1 MDAESDN
8 SNPGQQKSRVMREII
23 PRSTKTAPLLHLF
36 NRNKA
41 ASVSFENDTLTVH
54 TKSGRIAH
62 TVNADQIKEVHL
74 RKLLPLTRLTVPTQL
89 DQAITVHG
97 LYPSTT
103 QPLYDQLWARV
114 DELRDDEAAAKA
126 HALTPEIFSI
136 KDSLTALLTPN
147 RYIRRSRV
155 IEMQEAVGQLA
166 QKFDEITRQKLAPDA
181 AEALRWTEDAAN
193 SAGLENQRQS
203 LNESFLNDAVPEVG
217 KATRDIFKN
226 GLTGEQAR
234 NIAVDEDAT
243 LILAGA
249 GAGKTAVI
257 TGKMA
262 HLVHNQ
268 GIPPESI
275 LALAFNRKAALEI
288 RERLPEDLKGAQVST
303 FHSFALKVVASQGA
317 APTISKLAQ
326 DDFAYSKALD
336 SILEK
341 MMAEPKTVRLI
352 IQMASSF
359 SSEYREPFDFT
370 NPTEY
375 EDYVRDAE
383 LRTLNGE
390 LVKSFEEL
398 TVANFLAAKGLK
410 YTYEQPYEFLTANR
424 ERRQYQPD
432 FHISE
437 YDIYIE
443 HFALNE
449 QGKAPAGWTTYAQEA
464 RWKRNLHAQRGTKL
478 IETYSWQYRKGVL
491 ESSLEQKLSDLGVK
505 FDPVPEQEL
514 VSKLSQERLSWLS
527 HLLRTFLNHA
537 KSSNLSHKEILGRA
551 GSQKDK
557 HRTRCFL
564 EIFQEVREGYEELLR
579 EEGAL
584 DFHDLINEA
593 TETIRNGR
601 WENPF
606 RYVLIDEFQDISN
619 GRMSLAMAL
628 RKPDLAYF
636 LVGDDW
642 QSIYRF
648 AGSYVGLI
656 HQVEEHLGFTR
667 RESLTRTFRFG
678 DGILRPSTGFVQQ
691 NPEQTK
697 RTLEAYN
704 QDGDLGITVIP
715 SELPETGLHQA
726 LREIEEVRSGPG
738 ESIMVLGRYRGSRS
752 ALGRHGRGTRNLHFN
767 TVHSTKGQEADYVIV
782 LDLKDGRH
790 GFPCKVEDD
799 PLLTIVMPPNHGD
812 TYPFAEERR
821 LFYVALT
828 RARKAVFLIT
838 DPVRPS
844 PFARELVKNCPDVK
858 TREGLRPQC
867 PACMRGSLVVSQSGD
882 NLRCSNF
889 PRCGHLS
896 PRCPNCRRGYVSLN
910 EGSPECSN
918 PVCESPLRTCPR
930 CQAGILVLRTAG
942 SRFWGCTGYQ
952 TTPSC
957 TYTETASEKDNGQR
971 ASNGSRP
978 TGRGRRRRSRYALR
992 R

>member
-8 SNPGQQKSRVMREII
+8 SNPGQQKSRVMRDTI

-41 ASVSFENDTLTVH
+41 ASVSFENDTLIVH

-62 TVNADQIKEVHL
+62 AVDVDQIKQVHF
-74 RKLLPLTRLTVPTQL
+74 RKLLLLTRLTVLTQL

-103 QPLYDQLWARV
+103 QSLYDQLWARV

-193 SAGLENQRQS
+193 SAELENQRQS

-217 KATRDIFKN
+217 EATRDIFKN

-249 GAGKTAVI
+249 GTGKTAVI

-262 HLVHNQ
+262 HLVRNQ

-303 FHSFALKVVASQGA
+303 FHSFALKVVASKGA

-326 DDFAYSKALD
+326 DDFAYLKALER
-336 SILEK
+336 ILDG

-370 NPTEY
+370 TPTEY

-410 YTYEQPYEFLTANR
+410 YTYENPYEFLTANR

-551 GSQKDK
+551 GNQKDK
-557 HRTRCFL
+557 GRIRCFL
-564 EIFQEVREGYEELLR
+564 EIFQEVREGYEVLLR

-593 TETIRNGR
+593 TETIRNGN
-601 WENPF
+601 WKNPY
-606 RYVLIDEFQDISN
+606 RYVLIDEFQDICN
-619 GRMSLAMAL
+619 GRMSLAQAL

-678 DGILRPSTGFVQQ
+678 DRILRPSTGFIQQ
-691 NPEQTK
+691 NPEQTR

-715 SELPETGLHQA
+715 SELPETGLHEA
-726 LREIEEVRSGPG
+726 LGEIEEARSGPG
-738 ESIMVLGRYRGSRS
+738 ESIMVLGRYRASRS
-752 ALGRHGRGTRNLHFN
+752 ALGGHGIGIRNLRFN
-767 TVHSTKGQEADYVIV
+767 TVHSTKGQEADYVII
-782 LDLKDGRH
+782 LDLKDGRY

-812 TYPFAEERR
+812 PYPFAEERR

-844 PFARELVKNCPDVK
+844 PFVRELVKNSPEVK
-858 TREGLRPQC
+858 KREGLRPQC
-867 PACMRGSLVVSQSGD
+867 PACTKGSLVVSQSGE

-889 PRCGHLS
+889 PRCRHLS
-896 PRCPNCRRGYVSLN
+896 PRCPSCSRGYVSLK

-918 PVCESPLRTCPR
+918 PVCESPPRACPR
-930 CQAGILVLRTAG
+930 CRAGILVLRTG
-942 SRFWGCTGYQ
+942 NSRFWGCTGYQ
-952 TTPSC
+952 ATPPC
-957 TYTETASEKDNGQR
+957 TY
-971 ASNGSRP
+971 
-978 TGRGRRRRSRYALR
+978 
-992 R
+992 

>member
-1 MDAESDN
+1 
-8 SNPGQQKSRVMREII
+8 MRDTI

-41 ASVSFENDTLTVH
+41 ASVSFENDTLIVH

-62 TVNADQIKEVHL
+62 AVDVDQIKQVHF
-74 RKLLPLTRLTVPTQL
+74 RKLLLLTRLTVLTQL

-136 KDSLTALLTPN
+136 KDSLTALVTPN

-166 QKFDEITRQKLAPDA
+166 QKLDERTRQKIDPDA
-181 AEALRWTEDAAN
+181 AEALRWTENAVN
-193 SAGLENQRQS
+193 SAGLEEQRQS
-203 LNESFLNDAVPEVG
+203 LNESFLDGAVPEVG
-217 KATRDIFKN
+217 EATRDIFKN
-226 GLTGEQAR
+226 GLTGEQAWD
-234 NIAVDEDAT
+234 IAVDEDAT

-249 GAGKTAVI
+249 GKTAVI
-257 TGKMA
+257 TGKIA
-262 HLVHNQ
+262 HLVRTQ
-268 GIPPESI
+268 GIRPESI

-303 FHSFALKVVASQGA
+303 FHSFALKVVASQGT

-326 DDFAYSKALD
+326 DDFAYLKALER
-336 SILEK
+336 ILDG
-341 MMAEPKTVRLI
+341 MMAEPKTARSI

-375 EDYVRDAE
+375 EEYVRDAE

-410 YTYEQPYEFLTANR
+410 YTYENPYEFLTANR

-505 FDPVPEQEL
+505 FDPVPDQEL

-584 DFHDLINEA
+584 DFHDLINEG

-648 AGSYVGLI
+648 TGSYVGLI

-697 RTLEAYN
+697 RTLEACN

-726 LREIEEVRSGPG
+726 LREIEEVMSGPG
-738 ESIMVLGRYRGSRS
+738 ESIMVLGRYRGSRN
-752 ALGRHGRGTRNLHFN
+752 ALGRYGRGIRNLQFN
-767 TVHSTKGQEADYVIV
+767 TVQSTKGQEADYGVV
-782 LDLKDGRH
+782 LDLKDGRY

-799 PLLTIVMPPNHGD
+799 PLLTIVMPPHPRRSVSICRGEETLLRGPNKSQKGSLSDHGPGTAIALRQGTRKELPGCED
-812 TYPFAEERR
+812 KGRVETPVPGMHEGFARSLPERR
-821 LFYVALT
+821 LSRLLKLPEMPAPLPQMPKLQ
-828 RARKAVFLIT
+828 ARLRQPERGKSRMLK
-838 DPVRPS
+838 PS
-844 PFARELVKNCPDVK
+844 V
-858 TREGLRPQC
+858 
-867 PACMRGSLVVSQSGD
+867 
-882 NLRCSNF
+882 
-889 PRCGHLS
+889 
-896 PRCPNCRRGYVSLN
+896 
-910 EGSPECSN
+910 
-918 PVCESPLRTCPR
+918 
-930 CQAGILVLRTAG
+930 
-942 SRFWGCTGYQ
+942 
-952 TTPSC
+952 
-957 TYTETASEKDNGQR
+957 
-971 ASNGSRP
+971 
-978 TGRGRRRRSRYALR
+978 
-992 R
+992 

>member
-1 MDAESDN
+1 
-8 SNPGQQKSRVMREII
+8 MRDTT
-23 PRSTKTAPLLHLF
+23 PRSSKTAPLLHRF
-36 NRNKA
+36 NQNRA
-41 ASVSFENDTLTVH
+41 ASVSFENDALIIY
-54 TKSGRIAH
+54 TKSGLIAH
-62 TVNADQIKEVHL
+62 TVVADQIKEIHL
-74 RKLLPLTRLTVPTQL
+74 QKFPLFNRLTVQTQL
-89 DQAITVHG
+89 DQAITVNG
-97 LYPSTT
+97 LFPSTS
-103 QPLYDQLWARV
+103 QSLYNQLWARV
-114 DELRDDEAAAKA
+114 NELQNDEATAKA
-126 HALTPEIFSI
+126 HALTPEIFSL
-136 KDSLTALLTPN
+136 KSSLAALLDPD
-147 RYIRRSRV
+147 RYIRHSQV

-166 QKFDEITRQKLAPDA
+166 QKLDERTRQKIAPDA
-181 AEALRWTEDAAN
+181 AEALQWTEDTTN
-193 SAGLENQRQS
+193 FVGLENQRQS

-217 KATRDIFKN
+217 EATRDILKN
-226 GLTGEQAR
+226 GLTKEQAR
-234 NIAVDEDAT
+234 GVAVDEDVT

-249 GAGKTAVI
+249 GTGKTAVI
-257 TGKMA
+257 TSKIA
-262 HLVHNQ
+262 HLVRNQ
-268 GIPPESI
+268 DVSPESI
-275 LALAFNRKAALEI
+275 LALAYNRKAALEI
-288 RERLPEDLKGAQVST
+288 RERLPDDLKGAEVST

-326 DDFAYSKALD
+326 DDFAYSKALER
-336 SILEK
+336 ILDG

-375 EDYVRDAE
+375 EEYVRDAE

-398 TVANFLAAKGLK
+398 TVANFLAANGLK
-410 YTYEQPYEFLTANR
+410 YTYEQPYEFPTANR

-449 QGKAPAGWTTYAQEA
+449 QGKAPTGWTNYAQEA
-464 RWKRNLHAQRGTKL
+464 QWKRDLHAHWGTKL
-478 IETYSWQYRKGVL
+478 IETYSWQHRRGVL
-491 ESSLEQKLSDLGVK
+491 ESSLEQKLSELGIK
-505 FDPVPEQEL
+505 FNPVPEQEL
-514 VSKLSQERLSWLS
+514 VGKLSQERLSWLS

-537 KSSNLSHKEILGRA
+537 KSSNLSHDEILGKA
-551 GSQKDK
+551 ADQKDK
-557 HRTRCFL
+557 DRTRCFL
-564 EIFQEVREGYEELLR
+564 EIFQRVREGYEGSLR

-593 TETIRNGR
+593 TEIIRNGR
-601 WENPF
+601 WKNPF

-619 GRMSLAMAL
+619 GRISLAKAL
-628 RKPDLAYF
+628 RNPDLAYF

-656 HQVEEHLGFTR
+656 HRVEEHLGFTR

-678 DGILRPSTGFVQQ
+678 DKILRPSTGFVQK

-697 RTLEAYN
+697 RTMEAHHR
-704 QDGDLGITVIP
+704 DGDLGITVIP

-726 LREIEEVRSGPG
+726 LKDIEEVRSAPG
-738 ESIMVLGRYRGSRS
+738 EAIMVLGRYRASRGT
-752 ALGRHGRGTRNLHFN
+752 LGRYGRGTRNLQFN
-767 TVHSTKGQEADYVIV
+767 TIHSTKGQEADYVIV
-782 LDLKDGRH
+782 LDLKDGRY

-799 PLLTIVMPPNHGD
+799 PILTIVMPPIHGEP
-812 TYPFAEERR
+812 YPFAEERR

-828 RARKAVFLIT
+828 RARKTVFLIT

-844 PFARELVKNCPDVK
+844 PFVRELLNSCPEVK
-858 TREGLRPQC
+858 TRDGLRPQC
-867 PACMRGSLVVSQSGD
+867 PACTKGSLVVSQSGE

-889 PRCGHLS
+889 PRCQHLS
-896 PRCPNCRRGYVSLN
+896 PRCPNCRRGYISMN

-918 PVCESPLRTCPR
+918 PACKSPPRTCPR
-930 CQAGILVLRTAG
+930 CRAGILVLRIAG
-942 SRFWGCTGYQ
+942 SSFWGCTGYQ
-952 TTPSC
+952 ATPRC
-957 TYTETASEKDNGQR
+957 TYTERASEKDNGLR
-971 ASNGSRP
+971 DSNGNRP
-978 TGRGRRRRSRYALR
+978 TGRGRRRRSRYAFR

>member
-1 MDAESDN
+1 MDAESYN
-8 SNPGQQKSRVMREII
+8 SKPGQQKSRVMRDTI

-62 TVNADQIKEVHL
+62 AVDVDQIKQVHF
-74 RKLLPLTRLTVPTQL
+74 RKLLLLTRLTVLTQL

-103 QPLYDQLWARV
+103 QSLYDQLWARV
-114 DELRDDEAAAKA
+114 DELRNDEAAAKA

-147 RYIRRSRV
+147 RYIRPSRV

-166 QKFDEITRQKLAPDA
+166 QKFDEITRQKLDPDA
-181 AEALRWTEDAAN
+181 AEALRWTEDAVN
-193 SAGLENQRQS
+193 SAGIGKNQRQS
-203 LNESFLNDAVPEVG
+203 LNESFLDGAVPEVG
-217 KATRDIFKN
+217 EATRDIFKN

-234 NIAVDEDAT
+234 DIAVDEDAT

-257 TGKMA
+257 TGKIA
-262 HLVHNQ
+262 HLVRTQ
-268 GIPPESI
+268 DIRPESI

-326 DDFAYSKALD
+326 DDFAHSKALD

-341 MMAEPKTVRLI
+341 MMAEPKTARSI

-359 SSEYREPFDFT
+359 SSEYRDPFDFT

-375 EDYVRDAE
+375 EEYVRDAE

-410 YTYEQPYEFLTANR
+410 YTYENPYEFITANR
-424 ERRQYQPD
+424 EHRQYQPD

-449 QGKAPAGWTTYAQEA
+449 QGKAPAGWSTYTQEA
-464 RWKRNLHAQRGTKL
+464 QWKRNLHAQRGTKL

-491 ESSLEQKLSDLGVK
+491 ESSLEQKLSELGVK
-505 FDPVPEQEL
+505 FDPVPEQAL
-514 VSKLSQERLSWLS
+514 VRKLSQERLSWLS

-551 GSQKDK
+551 GNQKDK
-557 HRTRCFL
+557 DRTRCFL

-593 TETIRNGR
+593 AETIRNGR

-619 GRMSLAMAL
+619 GRITLAKAL

-752 ALGRHGRGTRNLHFN
+752 ALGRHGRGARNLHFN

-782 LDLKDGRH
+782 LDLKDGRY

-812 TYPFAEERR
+812 PYPFAEERR

-838 DPVRPS
+838 DPGSPS
-844 PFARELVKNCPDVK
+844 PFVRELVKNCAEVK
-858 TREGLRPQC
+858 TREGWIPQC
-867 PACMRGSLVVSQSGD
+867 PACTKGSLVPSASGE
-882 NLRCSNF
+882 NLRCINF
-889 PRCGHLS
+889 PQCEHLA
-896 PRCPNCRRGYVSLN
+896 PRCLSCKQGYVTIQGG
-910 EGSPECSN
+910 EGKCSN
-918 PVCESPLRTCPR
+918 PGCDVPHRVCPR
-930 CQAGILVLRTAG
+930 CKTGILVPRSG
-942 SRFWGCTGYQ
+942 HSPFWGCSLFSCRY
-952 TTPSC
+952 TTPRVP
-957 TYTETASEKDNGQR
+957 G
-971 ASNGSRP
+971 
-978 TGRGRRRRSRYALR
+978 
-992 R
+992 